1 MKTDILQLAKQ
12 GDAEAI
18 AALMNHSLAALGITL
33 QAEVKAGCLII
44 SAASTSAAPNRTLLL
59 ERLYQGLQKL
69 QPVGITRAI
78 VRGYVSHSPTPEWID
93 GFDLPSYTN
102 HANTTIASQQ
112 RRGYASK
119 KPLLSRFSSSLRS
132 GLRWLLFGDR
142 KASHAK
148 KKAKKPT
155 NPSPP
160 TVEQKPSSPSK
171 STKSYSQTQIF
182 LSTIFFFIR
191 FGLYLLAISCIVLL
205 TFEMKF
211 QATWFVEKNIYTIP
225 AVGDFLRGVEMVEI
239 ANVFI
244 FAILGMGIG
253 IATILLPRGL
263 TAKLSMLFLLIAI
276 PLVFVASPLVKYEFW
291 IENFAEAESVS
302 IQKAQTI
309 TNSFLQERVEAD
321 GVWGFYLY
329 SAQFPVIP
337 TRVDRLQEVEELKVQ
352 IAGKVANIAQLK
364 LQQVS
369 LMFKICNWGIRG
381 FYAVL
386 AAIVAWFHF
395 FKGLETIRWKQRS
408 AS

>member
-59 ERLYQGLQKL
+59 ERIYQGLQKL
-69 QPVGITRAI
+69 QPVGIRRAI
-78 VRGYVSHSPTPEWID
+78 VRGYVLHSSTPEWID

-102 HANTTIASQQ
+102 HAKTTIASQQ
-112 RRGYASK
+112 RRRYAKK
-119 KPLLSRFSSSLRS
+119 KPLLSRFSSSLHS

-142 KASHAK
+142 NPSHVK
-148 KKAKKPT
+148 KKVYQTT
-155 NPSPP
+155 NPPP
-160 TVEQKPSSPSK
+160 QTLEKEPSRPS
-171 STKSYSQTQIF
+171 KSYSQKQIF
-182 LSTIFFFIR
+182 LSTISFLLR
-191 FGLYLLAISCIVLL
+191 LGLYLLAVSCIVLL

-211 QATWFVEKNIYTIP
+211 QATLFVEKNIYTIP
-225 AVGDFLRGVEMVEI
+225 AVGDFLRGIEMVEI

-253 IATILLPRGL
+253 IATILLPKKL

-276 PLVFVASPLVKYEFW
+276 PLVFVASPLVKYNFW
-291 IENFAEAESVS
+291 VENFAEAESIS

-329 SAQFPVIP
+329 SAKFPVIP

-352 IAGKVANIAQLK
+352 IASKVADIAQLE
-364 LQQVS
+364 LEQVS
-369 LMFKICNWGIRG
+369 LIFKIFNWGIRG

-395 FKGLETIRWKQRS
+395 FKGLETIRWNQRS

>member
-18 AALMNHSLAALGITL
+18 AVLMNHSLAALGITL
-33 QAEVKAGCLII
+33 QAEVKAGCLIV

-59 ERLYQGLQKL
+59 DRIYQGLQKL
-69 QPVGITRAI
+69 QPVGIRRAI

-93 GFDLPSYTN
+93 GFDLPNYTN
-102 HANTTIASQQ
+102 HANTTITSQQ
-112 RRGYASK
+112 RRRYARK

-132 GLRWLLFGDR
+132 RLRWLLFGDR
-142 KASHAK
+142 NPSHAK
-148 KKAKKPT
+148 KKVSQTANLSPQTLEKKPST
-155 NPSPP
+155 
-160 TVEQKPSSPSK
+160 PSK
-171 STKSYSQTQIF
+171 SNSQIKIF
-182 LSTIFFFIR
+182 LSTIFWFVR
-191 FGLYLLAISCIVLL
+191 FGVYLLAISCIVLL
-205 TFEMKF
+205 SFEMKF

-239 ANVFI
+239 ANIFI

-253 IATILLPRGL
+253 IATILWPKGFS
-263 TAKLSMLFLLIAI
+263 AKLSMFFLILAI
-276 PLVFVASPLVKYEFW
+276 PLVFVASPLVKYDFW

-302 IQKAQTI
+302 IQKAQTM

-329 SAQFPVIP
+329 SAKFPVIP
-337 TRVDRLQEVEELKVQ
+337 TRVNRLQEVEELKVQ
-352 IAGKVANIAQLK
+352 IASKVADIAHLE
-364 LQQVS
+364 LEQVS
-369 LMFKICNWGIRG
+369 LIFKLFNWGIRG

-395 FKGLETIRWKQRS
+395 FKGLETIRWNQRS